1 MRNCPLKNM
10 IFHASKYLKKQEF
23 GIVRLE
29 NLIFFSMLNK
39 DTLTNKTC
47 FGYRKKSGLVCCRI
61 SIYKQF
67 RDFCFECF
75 QDLKLFNYG
84 DIWWLPIQRMS
95 YLNLRF
101 FFVIESKNAKWLV

>member
-1 MRNCPLKNM
+1 M

-67 RDFCFECF
+67 RDFGFRVFSRFE
-75 QDLKLFNYG
+75 
-84 DIWWLPIQRMS
+84 II
-95 YLNLRF
+95 
-101 FFVIESKNAKWLV
+101 